1 MPANKA
7 QKGQL
12 KALGERVKS
21 LRNERGLTLKDLAFA
36 IGKEPQSI
44 HRLEVGGINPTYLYL
59 LDVCIGLDIDITELL
74 DNLAE

>member
-12 KALGERVKS
+12 NALGERVKT
-21 LRNERGLTLKDLAFA
+21 LRKERGLTLKDLAYA

-59 LDVCIGLDIDITELL
+59 LDVCIGLDIDITALL